1 MLLRVNWMK
10 TKPSLSYEE
19 QHQGIIAGLDE
30 AGCGPWAGALVA
42 AAVILPDKLSSY
54 MCEINDSKKLSKAK
68 RESLYD
74 RIVTDRSLIWST
86 GTVAVAEL
94 DILLLRK
101 ALPLAF
107 ERAVEGLAR
116 IPTHLLIDGIRD
128 PKLPFVT
135 TLIKQGDQLSL
146 SIATASIIAKVTRD
160 RLMDQL
166 HEEFPHYGWNQNA
179 GYGTKQHQNAL
190 AQFGVTCHHRRSY
203 APIKAYLG
211 V

>member
-1 MLLRVNWMK
+1 MK
-10 TKPSLSYEE
+10 IKPSLFYEE

-42 AAVILPDKLSSY
+42 AAVILPSTLPSY
-54 MCEINDSKKLSKAK
+54 MCEINDSKKLSRAK

-86 GTVAVAEL
+86 GIVAVAEL

-107 ERAVEGLAR
+107 ERAVEGLTI

-128 PKLPFVT
+128 PKLSFPT

-146 SIATASIIAKVTRD
+146 SIAAASIIAKVTRD
-160 RLMDQL
+160 RLMDHL
-166 HEEFPHYGWNQNA
+166 HDEFPAYGWNKNA
-179 GYGTKQHQNAL
+179 GYGTKQHQDAL
-190 AQFGVTCHHRRSY
+190 LVHGVTCHHRRSY